1 MADVLVWGE
10 QHNGSLTRPSLE
22 AFTVGKG
29 IARSAGGR
37 LLGAVAGKADFERT
51 GAETVFTCAARDYLG
66 ESCVS
71 FLLAAVRKAGPSF
84 IILPAT
90 ANGKD
95 LAARLSAALD
105 CCLASE
111 CTAVSLN
118 GPSLEARRPV
128 YGGKLIASVALSG
141 SPQMVTLR
149 PHAFEAE
156 RLSSSPAVTELA
168 FGQSQRA
175 SVEEFREEKRKKIDL
190 TEAEVVVSGGR
201 GLGGAGQFRILEELA
216 EALGGVVG
224 ASRSAVDAGWRP
236 HSDQVG
242 QTGKVVSPRLYI
254 ACGISG
260 QIQHRVGMQD
270 SKVIVAINKDPD
282 APIFKIADYG
292 IVGDVFEVV
301 PALTKALKSG

>member
-22 AFTVGKG
+22 AFTVGKRVAG
-29 IARSAGGR
+29 SAGGR
-37 LLGAVAGKADFERT
+37 LLGAVAGKADFEKT
-51 GAETVFTCAARDYLG
+51 GAETVFTCSAQDYIG
-66 ESCVS
+66 EAYAS
-71 FLLAAVRKAGPSF
+71 FMLAAVRKAAPAF

-90 ANGKD
+90 PNGKD

-111 CTAVSLN
+111 CTAVSQN

-128 YGGKLIASVALSG
+128 YAGKLIASVELSG
-141 SPQMVTLR
+141 SPQIVTLR

-156 RLSSSPAVTELA
+156 RLSSSPTVTELPLEQPQ
-168 FGQSQRA
+168 GA
-175 SVEEFREEKRKKIDL
+175 SVREFREEKRKKVDL

-201 GLGGAGQFRILEELA
+201 GLGGAEQFRILEELA
-216 EALGGVVG
+216 DVLGGVVG
-224 ASRSAVDAGWRP
+224 ASRPAVDAGWRP

-242 QTGKVVSPRLYI
+242 QTGKVVSPKLYI

-282 APIFKIADYG
+282 APIFRIADYG
-292 IVGDVFEVV
+292 IVGDLFEVV
-301 PALTKALKSG
+301 PALTKALRAR

>member
-10 QHNGSLTRPSLE
+10 QRDGSLSRPSLE
-22 AFTVGKG
+22 AFAVGRG

-37 LLGAVAGKADFERT
+37 LLGAVAGKADFGRT
-51 GAETVFTCAARDYLG
+51 GAETVFTCAAREYIG
-66 ESCVS
+66 EAYAS
-71 FLLAAVRKAGPSF
+71 FVLAAIRKAAPAF

-95 LAARLSAALD
+95 LSARLSAALD
-105 CCLASE
+105 CALASE

-118 GPSLEARRPV
+118 GPSLEVRRPV
-128 YGGKLIASVALSG
+128 YAGKLIASVELSG
-141 SPQMVTLR
+141 SPQIVTLR

-156 RLSSSPAVTELA
+156 KLNSSPTITELA
-168 FGQSQRA
+168 FELPQGA
-175 SVEEFREEKRKKIDL
+175 SVKEFREEKQKKVDL

-201 GLGGAGQFRILEELA
+201 GLGGAEQFRILEELA

-292 IVGDVFEVV
+292 IVGDLFEVA
-301 PALTKALKSG
+301 PALTKALKSR

>member
-10 QHNGSLTRPSLE
+10 QHHGTLSRPSLE
-22 AFTVGKG
+22 AFAVGKG

-51 GAETVFTCAARDYLG
+51 GAETIFTCTAREYIG
-66 ESCVS
+66 EAYAS
-71 FLLAAVRKAGPSF
+71 FVLAAVRKAAPAF

-118 GPSLEARRPV
+118 GPSLEVRRPV
-128 YGGKLIASVALSG
+128 YAGKLIASVELSG
-141 SPQMVTLR
+141 SPQIVTLR

-156 RLSSSPAVTELA
+156 KLNSSPTITELA
-168 FGQSQRA
+168 FELPQGA
-175 SVEEFREEKRKKIDL
+175 SVKEFREEKQKKVDL

-201 GLGGAGQFRILEELA
+201 GLGGQSSSGS
-216 EALGGVVG
+216 
-224 ASRSAVDAGWRP
+224 SRSWQRRSGGSWEPRARQWTQAG
-236 HSDQVG
+236 
-242 QTGKVVSPRLYI
+242 
-254 ACGISG
+254 
-260 QIQHRVGMQD
+260 
-270 SKVIVAINKDPD
+270 
-282 APIFKIADYG
+282 APIPTRLARQARSSRQSCTS
-292 IVGDVFEVV
+292 
-301 PALTKALKSG
+301 PAASPARYSTASGCRIRR